1 MKRFTKFVSL
11 LLLGA
16 MLLSL
21 CACGTKEAP
30 ETTAAVVAETAGT
43 EPEATTETTPAAN
56 TVTDVLG
63 REVEIPAA
71 IETIACPGLP
81 STRMVVYAGA
91 AEKIAG
97 VTENEKMEF
106 ICAPCSDVN
115 HALFDALP
123 VIGSGWPNSEIYQ
136 EELVMLDPDIIVM
149 FTNDAAQADELQ
161 SQTATVIYPAQFADV
176 DFAEKAAEIL
186 TMFVGENGA
195 GYVDV
200 LANMGLGFDNVTMFN

>member
-91 AEKIAG
+91 AE
-97 VTENEKMEF
+97 
-106 ICAPCSDVN
+106 ICFNKNNFQIILVYIEST
-115 HALFDALP
+115 LFKYL
-123 VIGSGWPNSEIYQ
+123 SLNS
-136 EELVMLDPDIIVM
+136 L
-149 FTNDAAQADELQ
+149 F
-161 SQTATVIYPAQFADV
+161 
-176 DFAEKAAEIL
+176 
-186 TMFVGENGA
+186 
-195 GYVDV
+195 
-200 LANMGLGFDNVTMFN
+200 